1 MNRMFNRTLALL
13 LVLCMVVISAVS
25 CAPAQ
30 NTSTETTGA
39 STEVTETEIKT
50 ETATETQ
57 TEIATEPE
65 TEAETET
72 ESEADVESEAESE
85 FESETAFETVVETV
99 TETATETEA
108 VVETEAD
115 VESEIELDTEIESE
129 ADSEEESESEAD
141 SEEESETEAPNY
153 LELPYSTTPGDLSI
167 CGVSIEEYVIVIP
180 EVCDL
185 YTLYAAMN
193 LSEHLLKYGGIT
205 LDIVTDDVAEATYE
219 LVIGNTNRAGSAIAA
234 DVELEANE
242 YILMMDD
249 ESVIIWGESY
259 MVGGG
264 AGAFAT
270 LYAAGAWR
278 GYDIDITTIPTEATP
293 TQFVFEEA
301 KSAIL
306 LIGDGMGEKH
316 IDMTLAN
323 GLDKFC
329 ARDMPNIS
337 WIVTRSQSVING
349 VEGVTDSA
357 AAGTALATGFKTL
370 NGAVGVDPD
379 GNTLL
384 NVREL
389 AHSVGAKTA
398 VLTTDEITGA
408 TPGAFLAHVA
418 SRASTSMIQRE
429 VNNLLRRGKVDVAEG
444 SLTDE
449 TFFSTAVSTLNTIS
463 TNDSSFFVMM
473 EEGYIDKNAHNND
486 AAGVIHTVTRFN
498 EVIAYCM
505 EFVMFHPDTVLIVTA
520 DHETGGIRHNP
531 YTNEFKFSSGGHTN
545 VDVPIYAMGAGTE
558 YFAETHENTR
568 VPMFI
573 ASIFSDEAFGDPQ
586 YE

>member
-1 MNRMFNRTLALL
+1 MFNRTLALL

-153 LELPYSTTPGDLSI
+153 LELPYSKTPGDLSI

-418 SRASTSMIQRE
+418 SRGSTSMIQRE

-473 EEGYIDKNAHNND
+473 EEGYIDKHSHNND
-486 AAGVIHTVTRFN
+486 ADNMMHTVERFN

>member
-1 MNRMFNRTLALL
+1 MNRIFNRTLILL
-13 LVLCMVVISAVS
+13 LILCVTVFSVVS
-25 CAPAQ
+25 CMPTQENLA
-30 NTSTETTGA
+30 ETTGA
-39 STEVTETEIKT
+39 VTESATATETESQT
-50 ETATETQ
+50 ETEAATETDAKTETQ
-57 TEIATEPE
+57 TETD
-65 TEAETET
+65 TEAET
-72 ESEADVESEAESE
+72 
-85 FESETAFETVVETV
+85 
-99 TETATETEA
+99 
-108 VVETEAD
+108 
-115 VESEIELDTEIESE
+115 LP
-129 ADSEEESESEAD
+129 
-141 SEEESETEAPNY
+141 PNF
-153 LELPYSTTPGDLSI
+153 LELPYADEAGELSI

-193 LSEHLLKYGGIT
+193 LSEHLQKYGDID

-219 LVIGNTNRAGSAIAA
+219 LVIGNTNRAGSARAA
-234 DVELEANE
+234 AVELEADE

-249 ESVIIWGESY
+249 ESVIMWGESY

-270 LYAAGAWR
+270 QYAAGAWR
-278 GYDIDITTIPTEATP
+278 GYDIDVTDLPTEATP
-293 TQFVFEEA
+293 TKFVFEEA

-329 ARDMPNIS
+329 ARDLPNIS

-357 AAGTALATGFKTL
+357 ASGTALATGFKTL

-418 SRASTSMIQRE
+418 SRGSTSMIQRE

-473 EEGYIDKNAHNND
+473 EEGYIDKHSHNND
-486 AAGVIHTVTRFN
+486 AENMMHTVERFN

-520 DHETGGIRHNP
+520 DHETGGITQHP
-531 YTNEFKFSSGGHTN
+531 YTGEFKFTSGGHTN

-558 YFAETHENTR
+558 YFTETHENTR

-573 ASIFSDEAFGDPQ
+573 ASIFSDEPFGDPQ
-586 YE
+586 YS